1 MDVID
6 KRPPT
11 LTDVPN
17 LWGFDGGFRDIYVR
31 GTRLEDWRRFVVL
44 AMSYPYE
51 YDGETAPLP
60 DVESVLRDDQS
71 HRLLVHVGNAEL
83 SCNFF
88 DVSEIEIDIV
98 PHQVEA
104 EKDHDGILQFIAK
117 LARAVGK
124 PVILTPENEI
134 QTPIVSF
141 DPSNNAWRWKAD
153 WSPL

>member
-17 LWGFDGGFRDIYVR
+17 LWKFDGGLRDIYVL
-31 GTRLEDWRRFVVL
+31 GTTLEDWRCFVAL
-44 AMSYPYE
+44 ALSCPYQ
-51 YDGETAPLP
+51 YDGELTLPP

-71 HRLLVHVGNAEL
+71 HRLLVHVGNVGL

-98 PHQVEA
+98 PDEVETEA
-104 EKDHDGILQFIAK
+104 DHDGILEF
-117 LARAVGK
+117 LARLGRALGK
-124 PVILTPENEI
+124 PVILTLENEI
-134 QTPIVSF
+134 HTPIVSF

-153 WSPL
+153 WSAL